1 MTSTTLTTA
10 PVTKSVQHVP
20 KKVRMRVPINTRV
33 GVRDFFFAK
42 RGLFGVQS
50 RERFGV
56 RFCEAIDR
64 ICVCIIDIVFVS
76 GYLSATVGVVVVSFA
91 STDQKTRA
99 AAAFARARERERER
113 ESNSTYY
120 TAFYNSRARQRRTKR
135 GRKRPLVDDDV
146 IEKHYFD
153 TLDFLASFFFS
164 RKRRRRP
171 IMFHNAL
178 ILGGPKN
185 VVVMIIVISYHR
197 QEEQRR
203 AKQTRSAHKIF

>member
-50 RERFGV
+50 RERFKRV

-99 AAAFARARERERER
+99 AAAFARERER

-135 GRKRPLVDDDV
+135 GRKRRPLVDDDDV
-146 IEKHYFD
+146 IERNT
-153 TLDFLASFFFS
+153 TLTPWIFWPLFFF
-164 RKRRRRP
+164 REKEDDD
-171 IMFHNAL
+171 
-178 ILGGPKN
+178 
-185 VVVMIIVISYHR
+185 
-197 QEEQRR
+197 Q
-203 AKQTRSAHKIF
+203 

>member
-1 MTSTTLTTA
+1 MFE
-10 PVTKSVQHVP
+10 
-20 KKVRMRVPINTRV
+20 I
-33 GVRDFFFAK
+33 FFL
-42 RGLFGVQS
+42 RGSLFGVQS

-99 AAAFARARERERER
+99 AAAFARARER

>member
-1 MTSTTLTTA
+1 MMMTSTTLTTA

-91 STDQKTRA
+91 STDQKTRKLLLLLS
-99 AAAFARARERERER
+99 RARERERA
-113 ESNSTYY
+113 TVLIIQP
-120 TAFYNSRARQRRTKR
+120 FIIVARDKEGQNEG
-135 GRKRPLVDDDV
+135 GR
-146 IEKHYFD
+146 
-153 TLDFLASFFFS
+153 
-164 RKRRRRP
+164 
-171 IMFHNAL
+171 
-178 ILGGPKN
+178 GGPSW
-185 VVVMIIVISYHR
+185 MMMM
-197 QEEQRR
+197 
-203 AKQTRSAHKIF
+203 